1 MDTRSTMQ
9 CQAHI
14 KAREDA
20 AARQSLRQII
30 GIWARNGL
38 PRRAALIAMR
48 MGLTYVRTLTV
59 GDLVSLV
66 QSADLSGMEI
76 SYTANRQDTRRAI
89 RNTGFLTRFTG
100 QPSRPA
106 IASVRNDPE
115 IAHAIAGGLVH
126 WHEIPERDL
135 EPG

>member
-14 KAREDA
+14 KAHEDA

-38 PRRAALIAMR
+38 PRSAALIAMR

-66 QSADLSGMEI
+66 KSADLSGMEI
-76 SYTANRQDTRRAI
+76 SCTANRRDTRHAI
-89 RNTGFLTRFTG
+89 RNAEFLTRFTG
-100 QPSRPA
+100 QPSHRQRPQ
-106 IASVRNDPE
+106 R
-115 IAHAIAGGLVH
+115 
-126 WHEIPERDL
+126 
-135 EPG
+135 PGNHRCHRQ